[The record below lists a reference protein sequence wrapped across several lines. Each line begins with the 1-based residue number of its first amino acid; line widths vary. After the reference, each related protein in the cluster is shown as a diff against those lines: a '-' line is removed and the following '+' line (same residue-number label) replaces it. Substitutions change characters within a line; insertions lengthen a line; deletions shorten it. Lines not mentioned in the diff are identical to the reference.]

1 MLRPGLELVLV
12 GINPSS
18 YAVEVGHYFAR
29 KQNRF
34 WPAFSQSKLSA
45 RVRQGLQ
52 RAELTCENDQDLP
65 RFGIG
70 LTDFLKIPSSQAA
83 HLKASLFR
91 AHAPEAVQRLK
102 QAAPRVIAFQGMMAL
117 KPFLKYGLQTKE
129 ESRFGLLEAR
139 VGASYVWGLPNPS
152 PANATYR
159 LQDFVDRYDELADFI
174 ARLDPASGAASP
186 DPPR

>member
-1 MLRPGLELVLV
+1 M

-34 WPAFSQSKLSA
+34 WPAFSSSKLSLK
-45 RVRQGLQ
+45 VREGLKLDT
-52 RAELTCENDQDLP
+52 LTRENDVDLP

-70 LTDFLKIPSSQAA
+70 MTDLIKVPSAQAGQ
-83 HLKASLFR
+83 LKASLFR
-91 AHAPEAVQRLK
+91 EYAPEAMARLSK
-102 QAAPRVIAFQGMMAL
+102 AAPRVIAFQGMMAL
-117 KPFLKYGLQTKE
+117 KPFLKYALKSPE
-129 ESRFGLLEAR
+129 DSKFGLLETR
-139 VGASYVWGLPNPS
+139 VGTSYLWGLPNPS

-159 LQDFVDRYDELADFI
+159 LNDFIQRYDELAEFI
-174 ARLDPASGAASP
+174 ARLGPENGAGAP